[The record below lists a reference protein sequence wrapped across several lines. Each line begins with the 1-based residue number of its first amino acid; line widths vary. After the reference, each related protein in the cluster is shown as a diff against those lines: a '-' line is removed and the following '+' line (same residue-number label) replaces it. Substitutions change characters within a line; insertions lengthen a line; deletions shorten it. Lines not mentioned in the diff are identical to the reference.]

1 MRNNRLIVAAAGSGK
16 TTFLVE
22 EALNIKD
29 DNVLM
34 TTFTEANEAE
44 IRKKITEKNKFIPSN
59 ITVQTWFSTLLQHG
73 ARPYQGGLFDHD
85 IKGMNLVSSRSAP
98 YSKESETKKHY
109 FDGEQKIYS
118 DKISKFV
125 LKCNDASN
133 GKVLSRLSRIY
144 KYLFIDEVQDLS
156 GYDLDFL
163 RLIFDSSINTLLV
176 GDPRQATYSTSNS
189 ARNSQYARDKILD
202 FFEGISNIEIDDQL
216 LRINYRS
223 IPAICDLS
231 NKLFSQH
238 PQTQSGNKRSMCHDG
253 VFLVRQKDV
262 NCYLSQYKPTQLR
275 DRKDVKVKDFAPVM
289 NFGESK
295 GLSFER
301 VLVYPT
307 GPIKKWL
314 KDNDSDLRPTSRS
327 KLYVAITRAEHSVAF
342 VYNYKNDED
351 IEGCEKYAF

>member
-1 MRNNRLIVAAAGSGK
+1 MKNNRLIVAAAGSGK

-22 EALNIKD
+22 EALKIKD
-29 DNVLM
+29 KNVLM

-44 IRKKITEKNKFIPSN
+44 IRKKIIEKNKFIPGN

-73 ARPYQGGLFDHD
+73 IRPYQGCLFDHD
-85 IKGMNLVSSRSAP
+85 IKGMNLVSGRSAP
-98 YSKESETKKHY
+98 YSKESDIKKHY
-109 FDGEQKIYS
+109 FDRQYKIYS
-118 DKISKFV
+118 DKISKF
-125 LKCNDASN
+125 LFKCNKASD
-133 GKVLSRLSRIY
+133 GKILDRLSRIY
-144 KYLFIDEVQDLS
+144 HYLFIDEIQDLS

-202 FFEGISNIEIDDQL
+202 FFEDISNIGINDQL

-231 NKLFSQH
+231 NKLFYQH
-238 PQTQSGNKRSMCHDG
+238 PQTQSGNKRSTDHDG

-262 NCYLSQYKPTQLR
+262 GCYLSQYKPMQLR
-275 DRKDVKVKDFAPVM
+275 DRRDVEVKDFAPVM

-301 VLVYPT
+301 VLIYPT
-307 GPIKKWL
+307 TPIKEWL
-314 KDNDSDLRPTSRS
+314 KDNSCDLAPTSRS
-327 KLYVAITRAEHSVAF
+327 KLYVAITRAEYSVAF
-342 VYNYKNDED
+342 VYDYKENED
-351 IEGCEKYAF
+351 IDGCVKHAP